1 MADQTGALGGLMIRL
16 AAHRYKRAESSLRAA
31 LENILLSCLAGIL
44 STACLASSSAIPPQS
59 ARTEIHKPDPEAL
72 LLDIYRDLGKNQL
85 QEAQAKA
92 DALVAAYPH
101 FRLGN
106 LVRGDLLMMHARP
119 VKGFGTAMD
128 LPADKLKDLRAE
140 AIVRIRSLQ
149 ERPDPHLIPSPLLQV
164 GDDQKFVLVVDTS
177 RSRMFVYENQGG
189 QLRFVSDYY
198 VSQGR
203 YGVNK
208 SREGDQRTPLGVYYV
223 NARIPGPRL
232 PDFYGTGALPLNYPN
247 EWDKR
252 NGRSGSGIWLHG
264 TPSDNFSRPPL
275 SSDGCVV
282 LANPDL
288 QSLYATAEVGKTVV
302 VISDGIAFVDKNEWN
317 RERGPANAFMDRW
330 QQDMEAPEAEKVLA
344 NYSPSFR
351 SSLGESL
358 STWFS
363 RQQKSLNGAR
373 PSSVKV
379 RDLSLIRYPGKDEL
393 IVSTFTQET
402 AVGKSKNAIR
412 KRQYWQKE
420 GSQWKI
426 VYEGSV

>member
-1 MADQTGALGGLMIRL
+1 MVRF
-16 AAHRYKRAESSLRAA
+16 AAHQGKGLPLPSA
-31 LENILLSCLAGIL
+31 LVRLILACLALTPVAG
-44 STACLASSSAIPPQS
+44 SVASSSAIPPQALQS
-59 ARTEIHKPDPEAL
+59 EMRKPDPEAL
-72 LLDIYRDLGKNQL
+72 LIEVYKDLGNNRL

-101 FRLGN
+101 FRLGH
-106 LVRGDLLMMHARP
+106 LVRGDLLMMHVRP
-119 VKGFGTAMD
+119 VKSFGAIAD
-128 LPADKLKDLRAE
+128 APADKLKDLRAE
-140 AIVRIRSLQ
+140 AMVRIRSLQ
-149 ERPDPHLIPSPLLQV
+149 ERPNPSLIPKPVLQV
-164 GDDQKFVLVVDTS
+164 GDDQKNVLVVDTS
-177 RSRMFVYENQGG
+177 RSRMYVYENQGG
-189 QLRFVSDYY
+189 QLKFMTDYY
-198 VSQGR
+198 ISQGR

-208 SREGDQRTPLGVYYV
+208 SREGDQRTPIGVYYV
-223 NARIPGPRL
+223 NARIPGPKL

-302 VISDGIAFVDKNEWN
+302 VISDGVQFVNKSEWDK
-317 RERGPANAFMDRW
+317 ERSSASKFMDQW
-330 QQDMEAPEAEKVLA
+330 QQDMEASDADKVLA
-344 NYSPSFR
+344 NYSPAFR
-351 SSLGESL
+351 SNLGESL
-358 STWFS
+358 STWFG

-379 RDLSLIRYPGKDEL
+379 RDLSLYRYPGKDEM
-393 IVSTFTQET
+393 IVSTFIQET
-402 AVGKSKNAIR
+402 SVGKNKNAVR

-426 VYEGSV
+426 VYEGAA

>member
-1 MADQTGALGGLMIRL
+1 MRSAL
-16 AAHRYKRAESSLRAA
+16 SSL
-31 LENILLSCLAGIL
+31 LLSVLASLL
-44 STACLASSSAIPPQS
+44 SATCLASSSAIPPQS
-59 ARTEIHKPDPEAL
+59 PRSEMNKPDPEAL
-72 LLDIYRDLGKNQL
+72 LLDIYRDLGNNRL
-85 QEAQAKA
+85 QEAQSKA

-119 VKGFGTAMD
+119 VKGFGAVAD
-128 LPADKLKDLRAE
+128 APADKLRDLRAE

-149 ERPDPHLIPSPLLQV
+149 ERPDPSLIPKPLLRV

-177 RSRMFVYENQGG
+177 RSRMYVYENQSG
-189 QLRFVSDYY
+189 QLRFISDYY

-223 NARIPGPRL
+223 NARIPGPKL

-252 NGRSGSGIWLHG
+252 NGRGGSGIWLHG

-288 QSLYATAEVGKTVV
+288 QNLYATAEVGKTVV
-302 VISDGIAFVDKNEWN
+302 VISDSVQFVDKTEWN
-317 RERGPANAFMDRW
+317 KERGSASQFMDRW
-330 QQDMEAPEAEKVLA
+330 QQDMEASDAEKVLT
-344 NYSPSFR
+344 NYSASFR
-351 SSLGESL
+351 SGLGESL
-358 STWFS
+358 GTWFS
-363 RQQKSLNGAR
+363 RQQKILNGAR
-373 PSSVKV
+373 PTSVKV
-379 RDLSLIRYPGKDEL
+379 RDLSLFRYPGKEEL

-402 AVGKSKNAIR
+402 AVGKNKNAIR

-426 VYEGSV
+426 VYEGAA

>member
-1 MADQTGALGGLMIRL
+1 MIRFNANQGKGLPLPSILGRL
-16 AAHRYKRAESSLRAA
+16 ALA
-31 LENILLSCLAGIL
+31 CLAWLPAAAGV
-44 STACLASSSAIPPQS
+44 ASSSAIPPQS
-59 ARTEIHKPDPEAL
+59 LQSEIHKPDPEAL
-72 LLDIYRDLGKNQL
+72 LLDIYKDLGNNRL
-85 QEAQAKA
+85 QEAQNKA

-101 FRLGN
+101 FRLGH
-106 LVRGDLLMMHARP
+106 LVRGDLLMMHVRP
-119 VKGFGTAMD
+119 IKNFGAITD
-128 LPADKLKDLRAE
+128 GPADKLKDLRAE
-140 AIVRIRSLQ
+140 ALVRIKSLQ
-149 ERPDPHLIPSPLLQV
+149 ERPDPSLIPKPVLQV
-164 GDDQKFVLVVDTS
+164 GDDQKNVLVVDTS

-189 QLRFVSDYY
+189 QLKYITDYY
-198 VSQGR
+198 ISQGR

-223 NARIPGPRL
+223 NARIPGPKL

-247 EWDKR
+247 DWDKR

-302 VISDGIAFVDKNEWN
+302 VISDNIQFINKTEWN
-317 RERGPANAFMDRW
+317 KERNATSFMDRW
-330 QQDMEAPEAEKVLA
+330 QQDMEAADADKLLT
-344 NYSPSFR
+344 NYSPNFR
-351 SSLGESL
+351 SSIGESL
-358 STWFS
+358 STWFG

-379 RDLSLIRYPGKDEL
+379 RDLSLYRYPGKDEV
-393 IVSTFTQET
+393 IVSTFIQET
-402 AVGKSKNAIR
+402 SVGKNKNAIR
-412 KRQYWQKE
+412 KRQYWQLE

-426 VYEGSV
+426 VYEGNA